1 MTSPATLMLHQPVPD
16 LEAQTVSG
24 GTWSLADQSAEYF
37 IMVVSYRGLL
47 YLICGNYMCDL
58 DRKMDDFKA
67 AGVEVV
73 VIS

>member
-16 LEAQTVSG
+16 LEAQTVSS

-37 IMVVSYRGLL
+37 TMVVSYRVLHCP
-47 YLICGNYMCDL
+47 ICGNHISDL

>member
-1 MTSPATLMLHQPVPD
+1 
-16 LEAQTVSG
+16 
-24 GTWSLADQSAEYF
+24 
-37 IMVVSYRGLL
+37 MVVSYRVLHCP
-47 YLICGNYMCDL
+47 ICGNHISDL